1 MTGERLAREQ
11 LRRNGELLLRRRPP
25 GTAGGLRP
33 VENSTWSE
41 GWTALYEARPDL
53 RPRLERSVVLP
64 RDRLAEELAAALVPD
79 REYVLVVS
87 VHGHPEAIG
96 VAAATL
102 AGPAGAVGSYVVEL
116 VEDGQEG
123 LVVLDEPGGTAVL
136 VDQDHDRGGTVL
148 FQQYR
153 WPEVED

>member
-25 GTAGGLRP
+25 RTAGLRP

-41 GWTALYEARPDL
+41 GWTALYEERPDL
-53 RPRLERSVVLP
+53 RPRLERSAVLP
-64 RDRLAEELAAALVPD
+64 RNRLADELAAALVPE

-123 LVVLDEPGGTAVL
+123 LVVLDEPGGTALL
-136 VDQDHDRGGTVL
+136 VDQDQEDGGTVL